1 MEYLLALG
9 VLVVVLWLMSRPWK
23 PKKKYI
29 GGSSADVFG
38 VFNEIF
44 NPAAK
49 NASEVI
55 QEQSRQIKP
64 KPTPEDKPNT

>member
-9 VLVVVLWLMSRPWK
+9 VLLLLFWLMSRPWK
-23 PKKKYI
+23 PKGKYI
-29 GGSSADVFG
+29 GGLGADIFG

-55 QEQSRQIKP
+55 EEQSRQIKP
-64 KPTPEDKPNT
+64 MPSPEDKPNP

>member
-1 MEYLLALG
+1 MEYLLSLG
-9 VLVVVLWLMSRPWK
+9 VLVVVFWLMSRPWK

-49 NASEVI
+49 NASEVT

>member
-1 MEYLLALG
+1 MEYLLAIG
-9 VLVVVLWLMSRPWK
+9 VLVVVFWLMSRPWK

-55 QEQSRQIKP
+55 QEQSRHINP
-64 KPTPEDKPNT
+64 KPSPEDKPNT

>member
-9 VLVVVLWLMSRPWK
+9 VLVVVFWLMSKPWK

-29 GGSSADVFG
+29 GGLSADVFG

-49 NASEVI
+49 NASKVI
-55 QEQSRQIKP
+55 QEQSRQTKP
-64 KPTPEDKPNT
+64 IPPAEDKPNT

>member
-1 MEYLLALG
+1 MEYILAIGL
-9 VLVVVLWLMSRPWK
+9 LVVVFWLMARPWK

-49 NASEVI
+49 NASEVV